1 MNDKVET
8 AHPGHLPS
16 SNSNNQVR
24 TKRKSPASQNI
35 RYPTGGNNRPYEA
48 SSKYRSYKLFG
59 AFALF
64 TIISMLV
71 AILVVRFTTP
81 SETKKTCEPIM
92 NTVYDKF
99 MSQDSHPQFLLT
111 YDFNNDTLMDIAVVS
126 SGTNNVG
133 IFFGKPNATF
143 AEQVTFSTGVGSH
156 PSSIA
161 VADLNNDGYLDI
173 VVSNYGSHT
182 IGILFGNA
190 NGTFRDQITY
200 PVGSSRPLKIALG
213 DLNNDSF
220 VDIVVVNNGTNIVG
234 ILFGSDNATFQSQI
248 QLSSTYD

>member
-1 MNDKVET
+1 MDT
-8 AHPGHLPS
+8 AGDIIQQSEPNKELS
-16 SNSNNQVR
+16 SDLVKIDDTNQSLS
-24 TKRKSPASQNI
+24 TL
-35 RYPTGGNNRPYEA
+35 GGIHEHTQSYQS
-48 SSKYRSYKLFG
+48 SSKYHSYKIFG
-59 AFALF
+59 AFSLF
-64 TIISMLV
+64 TIICML
-71 AILVVRFTTP
+71 AGILVVYFTTP
-81 SETKKTCEPIM
+81 NKTKNICKSVM
-92 NTVYDKF
+92 DTVTDQLL
-99 MSQDSHPQFLLT
+99 SQDSHPQFLLT
-111 YDFNNDTLMDIAVVS
+111 FDFNNDTLMDIVVVN
-126 SGTNNVG
+126 SGTNNIG
-133 IFFGKPNATF
+133 IFFGRANGTF
-143 AEQVTFSTGVGSH
+143 TEQTTFSTGVGSQ

-200 PVGSSRPLKIALG
+200 PVGSSRPLKVALD